1 MRQFIIQILLNAVAV
16 FGSAYLLKGIHVK
29 DFKYAII
36 VALVLTLL
44 NTFVKPIMTVLTF
57 PITIVT
63 LGLFLLVI
71 NAAIILIASWL
82 IGDGF
87 KVDGWWWA
95 IAFSLVLALLNAF
108 LEWIVD

>member
-16 FGSAYLLKGIHVK
+16 FGSAYLLKGIQVK
-29 DFKYAII
+29 DFKYAIV

-44 NTFVKPIMTVLTF
+44 NTFVKPIMTFLTF

-71 NAAIILIASWL
+71 NAAIILLASWL

-95 IAFSLVLALLNAF
+95 IAFSFVLALLNAL
-108 LEWIVD
+108 LERIVD